1 MPQGSVVGLI
11 LFNCFFNDFYY
22 FTKNANVNNFAD
34 DNLLTTFAQ
43 NVRILITVLES
54 GSKIATE
61 WFETNKMIVNSGR
74 F

>member
-34 DNLLTTFAQ
+34 DNLLITFAQ
-43 NVRILITVLES
+43 NVRTLITVLES

>member
-11 LFNCFFNDFYY
+11 LFNCFFNNFYY

-34 DNLLTTFAQ
+34 DNLLITFAQ
-43 NVRILITVLES
+43 NVRTLITVLES